1 MSDDESRLSDSR
13 LWRFLTDVR
22 LLHGIIGLIVAISV
36 FQVLQADID
45 TSLQFLSFLGL
56 FALVAI
62 LFFPYT
68 KPIRK

>member
-1 MSDDESRLSDSR
+1 MSDGSRLSDSR
-13 LWRFLTDVR
+13 IWRILTDVR
-22 LLHGIIGLIVAISV
+22 FLHAIIGVIVAISV

-56 FALVAI
+56 FALVTI